1 MTRFLSLPRAVGWDP
16 TFFKSEIL
24 KKIQPNSNTVKSIVI
39 RVKYMP
45 SQVVFSVEL
54 IVCDVIIEKKTEPA
68 IIAKIKKKPKEN
80 AILSQGDIL

>member
-1 MTRFLSLPRAVGWDP
+1 MKMQMNSKMA
-16 TFFKSEIL
+16 KS
-24 KKIQPNSNTVKSIVI
+24 KTM

-54 IVCDVIIEKKTEPA
+54 IVCDYIIEKKTEPA
-68 IIAKIKKKPKEN
+68 IIAKIRKKPNEK